1 MFSKNKTIKRVV
13 IAGCRYYN
21 NYDEAKVYIDLC
33 LSDIRKKYEIVI
45 LSGCAKGADAI
56 GERYAK
62 ENGFKIEKHPAAWNI
77 YGKSAGPRRN
87 KQMAEACDFVICF
100 WDGQSRGTE
109 SMIEFAKQYNKPFR
123 IKRIL

>member
-1 MFSKNKTIKRVV
+1 MSQGADITIIMMRRRF
-13 IAGCRYYN
+13 ISIFAFPIY
-21 NYDEAKVYIDLC
+21 E
-33 LSDIRKKYEIVI
+33 KKYEIVI
-45 LSGCAKGADAI
+45 LSGGARGADAI